1 MKLDIRQRALIFL
14 LTLRHISVM
23 WFSNFNSESIITPS
37 NFSWELAAIEI
48 PSTETISG
56 FLELS
61 KIWDF
66 PGLAFKW
73 LFLNQRKSLVAE
85 ACNSNA
91 TLGLSVAH
99 HCVKSVQIRSYFWS
113 VFSSIGTGYGEIINP
128 NTVKYGPEITPYLDS
143 FHAVHEYDVVSSA

>member
-1 MKLDIRQRALIFL
+1 M
-14 LTLRHISVM
+14 
-23 WFSNFNSESIITPS
+23 TPS
-37 NFSWELAAIEI
+37 NFLWKLVAIEI

-61 KIWDF
+61 KISDF

-91 TLGLSVAH
+91 TLGMSVAH
-99 HCVKSVQIRSYFWS
+99 E
-113 VFSSIGTGYGEIINP
+113 YG
-128 NTVKYGPEITPYLDS
+128 
-143 FHAVHEYDVVSSA
+143 VVSLA

>member
-37 NFSWELAAIEI
+37 NFSWELAAKEI
-48 PSTETISG
+48 PSTETFSS

-66 PGLAFKW
+66 PGLAFNHSSYKLQKIIMGRQIN
-73 LFLNQRKSLVAE
+73 LFIGQES
-85 ACNSNA
+85 AC
-91 TLGLSVAH
+91 
-99 HCVKSVQIRSYFWS
+99 
-113 VFSSIGTGYGEIINP
+113 GT
-128 NTVKYGPEITPYLDS
+128 
-143 FHAVHEYDVVSSA
+143 

>member
-1 MKLDIRQRALIFL
+1 MILDKFFLKYEGDLKKPSLIR
-14 LTLRHISVM
+14 V
-23 WFSNFNSESIITPS
+23 NSESIVTPS
-37 NFSWELAAIEI
+37 HFSWELAAREI

-85 ACNSNA
+85 ACTSNGR
-91 TLGLSVAH
+91 LGMSVAH
-99 HCVKSVQIRSYFWS
+99 EF
-113 VFSSIGTGYGEIINP
+113 G
-128 NTVKYGPEITPYLDS
+128 
-143 FHAVHEYDVVSSA
+143 VVSSA